1 MTEIERIQDEIENAK
16 REMRTLQRGSARY
29 QRQWEKVVRLQ
40 KLLVAEAQKELIP
53 S

>member
-16 REMRTLQRGSARY
+16 RELRALPRGTGRY
-29 QRQWEKVVRLQ
+29 QRQWEKIVRLQ